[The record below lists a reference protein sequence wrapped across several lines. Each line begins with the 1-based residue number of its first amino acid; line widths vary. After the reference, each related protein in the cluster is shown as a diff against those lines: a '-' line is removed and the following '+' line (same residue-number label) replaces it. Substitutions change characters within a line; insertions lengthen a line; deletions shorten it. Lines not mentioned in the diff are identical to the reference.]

1 MRCALVNEFQYAI
14 IWYFSLQSS
23 SIFLIHFRF
32 PMFRSVF
39 FLLWTILLKKKTRM
53 RPNGGRSHRSKER
66 FGVAQKMCI
75 VMLFCKK
82 NVFVCCWRRKKMTKS
97 KWQSPFE
104 KKEMLKLKVLT
115 FLCVFCNWFQWKIIF
130 WFGYQI
136 ILFWFGYRSIH
147 LKNE

>member
-1 MRCALVNEFQYAI
+1 MPNLDHMPCALVNEFQYAI

-39 FLLWTILLKKKTRM
+39 FSSWTILLEKKTRM
-53 RPNGGRSHRSKER
+53 RPNGRRSHRSKER

-75 VMLFCKK
+75 VMLFY
-82 NVFVCCWRRKKMTKS
+82 KKMFLFAVCEERR
-97 KWQSPFE
+97 WLSPSDKVHLKK

-115 FLCVFCNWFQWKIIF
+115 FLCVFYK
-130 WFGYQI
+130 
-136 ILFWFGYRSIH
+136 
-147 LKNE
+147 